1 MTTPRRVTADPAATA
16 SAVLIFGRE
25 PALFFA
31 VLSSVLGTVVATGA
45 TGLTTD
51 QAGTITA
58 AASAVFAAITALFTR
73 PVAPAAF
80 TGAFAAVVTV
90 LAAFHFNLSPELV
103 GAGNGFITAVL
114 LFATRGHVSPTT
126 VRGEVVRPKALHGA

>member
-1 MTTPRRVTADPAATA
+1 MTTPVPRTL
-16 SAVLIFGRE
+16 LIFGRE

-31 VLSSVLGTVVATGA
+31 VLSSVLGTVVATGS

-51 QAGTITA
+51 QAGTVTA
-58 AASAVFAAITALFTR
+58 AASAIFAAVVAVFTR

-80 TGAFAAVVTV
+80 TGAFAAVVTA
-90 LAAFHFNLSPELV
+90 LAAFHFNLSPELI

-114 LFATRGHVSPTT
+114 LFVTRGHVAPTT
-126 VRGEVVRPKALHGA
+126 IRGEVVPPKALPGA